1 MDIQHLKYFVEVA
14 KQKNF
19 TKASQ
24 ILLVSQPS
32 ISKMI
37 KSLEDELKVTLLDR
51 SERKIELTDA
61 GVIVYEQ
68 ALKILQSVE
77 DVYAS
82 VNELVQV
89 KKGTVKLGLMP
100 TTGVLL
106 FPNVLAGFKKE
117 YPQIDIQMVEY
128 NAKQLKLKVEQG
140 DIDLGITVKPVNS
153 ELFETIPL
161 LSEELVVLVDSEH
174 WLVKRESVRL
184 SDLKNESFILL
195 TEDYALHDVV
205 TQACMQSGFEP
216 TVAYKSSLWDLI
228 GEMVATKLGISLI
241 PRSMVSRFNNKNVHA
256 ISISNPL
263 IEWELVLIYKKNKYL
278 SYAARTFI
286 EYIQYNQL

>member
-68 ALKILQSVE
+68 AIKILQSVE
-77 DVYAS
+77 DVYSS
-82 VNELVQV
+82 VHELVQI

-117 YPQIDIQMVEY
+117 NSQIDIQMVEY

-161 LSEELVVLVDSEH
+161 LSEELVVLVDREH